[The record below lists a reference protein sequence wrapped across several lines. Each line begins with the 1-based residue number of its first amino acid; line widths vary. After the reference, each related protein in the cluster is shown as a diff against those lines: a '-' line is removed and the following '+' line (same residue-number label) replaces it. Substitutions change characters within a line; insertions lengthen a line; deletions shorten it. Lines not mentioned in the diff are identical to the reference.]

1 MAVAHP
7 EERLYFSV
15 VIPTLGRPAE
25 LRATLA
31 SVLACRPA
39 PDEVI
44 VVDGDTTARSAE
56 AVAKELGVGYLTS
69 EPGLTRQRNV
79 GLAQSTG
86 DVVVFA
92 DDDIR
97 LDTSVF
103 AVLAEAYGE
112 PDVVGA
118 TVRVAEPEGER
129 VGGPRSPLRRVVLR
143 GSEGAFTR
151 FGYPRYVGSA
161 DRPREVE
168 YMQGCFMTARRESA
182 LEIGFDE
189 HLTGYALA
197 EDEDFSY
204 RLSRLGRIRYL
215 PQATVV
221 HLKTGFTTR
230 DERVFGRA
238 VVRNRT
244 YLFRKNFRRTPLARV
259 QFGFLVAGLVA
270 HRVVNREWQGALG
283 LAEGAWEALRGR

>member
-1 MAVAHP
+1 MAVARP
-7 EERLYFSV
+7 EKRLYFSV
-15 VIPTLGRPAE
+15 LIPTLGRPAE
-25 LRATLA
+25 LRATLT
-31 SVLACRPA
+31 SVLACDPA

-44 VVDGDTTARSAE
+44 VVDGDEARSAE
-56 AVAKELGVGYLTS
+56 AVASELGVGYLAS
-69 EPGLTRQRNV
+69 EPGLTRQRNM
-79 GLAQSTG
+79 GLAVATG

-92 DDDIR
+92 DDDVR
-97 LDTSVF
+97 LETSVF

-112 PDVVGA
+112 PDVIGA
-118 TVRVAEPEGER
+118 TVRVAEPEEER
-129 VGGPRSPLRRVVLR
+129 LGGPRSPLRRLVLR

-151 FGYPRYVGSA
+151 FGYPRYLRSA
-161 DRPREVE
+161 DLPRDVE
-168 YMQGCFMTARRESA
+168 YMSGCFMTARRESA

-189 HLTGYALA
+189 QLTGYALA

-215 PQATVV
+215 PQATVL

-230 DERVFGRA
+230 DERVFGRT
-238 VVRNRT
+238 VVRNRA
-244 YLFRKNFRRTPLARV
+244 YLFRKNFRRTPLARA

-270 HRVVNREWQGALG
+270 HRLVNREWRGALG